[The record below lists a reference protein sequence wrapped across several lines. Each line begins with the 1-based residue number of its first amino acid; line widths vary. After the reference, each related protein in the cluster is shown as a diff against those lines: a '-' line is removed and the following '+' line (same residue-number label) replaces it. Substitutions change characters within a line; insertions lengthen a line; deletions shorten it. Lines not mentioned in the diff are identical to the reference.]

1 MINVS
6 KMDGVK
12 EEVLP
17 HLVDCLKSRFGNI
30 YDDPL
35 FNSLHIFCHKNWPQN
50 VELQEN
56 VDFCNNEIDTL
67 CSHFKDLVQN

>member
-1 MINVS
+1 
-6 KMDGVK
+6 MDGVK

-17 HLVDCLKSRFGNI
+17 HLVECLKGTFGNI

-35 FNSLHIFCHKNWPQN
+35 FNSLHIFDHKSWPEN

-56 VDFCNNEIDTL
+56 VDFGNNKINTL
-67 CSHFKDLVQN
+67 CIHYKGVM